1 MKGKFVVIVGPDGVG
16 KTSVAAAFVARTAS
30 RYFHFRPPV
39 VRAWGHPEPGEQR
52 AKTDRRSGTVDSVAR
67 LIVGFVRLW
76 IGHVARVVPAKA
88 KGLTVVADRWAYGY
102 VVRPGEVRYSGPAV
116 FPRAML
122 RLLPRPDLVVCLV
135 APAAL
140 IRARKGELTIPE
152 IERDLEGWRSV
163 PAPRLIEV
171 DATQTPDEIAAVIS
185 RALTRPARRRAPR

>member
-39 VRAWGHPEPGEQR
+39 VRPWGSPEPGEQR
-52 AKTDRRSGTVDSVAR
+52 AKTDRRSGTFDSVGR
-67 LIVGFVRLW
+67 LLVSFVRLW
-76 IGHVARVVPAKA
+76 IGHLARVMPAKV
-88 KGLTVVADRWAYGY
+88 KGLNVVADRWAYGY
-102 VVRPGEVRYSGPAV
+102 VVRPGEVRYSGPAALS
-116 FPRAML
+116 RAML

-135 APAAL
+135 APPAL
-140 IRARKGELTIPE
+140 IHARKGELTILE
-152 IERDLEGWRSV
+152 IERDLKGWRSV

-185 RALTRPARRRAPR
+185 RELTRPAGRQAPR